1 MDDEEERLRYANPLN
16 LFGVPPPALRVAQ
29 AKSRTAIAYYVEV
42 ANLAREIMKI
52 TNNQNETKGADW
64 EMTDLG

>member
-29 AKSRTAIAYYVEV
+29 AKSRSAIAIAYYVKV

-52 TNNQNETKGADW
+52 TNSQDETTGAD
-64 EMTDLG
+64 